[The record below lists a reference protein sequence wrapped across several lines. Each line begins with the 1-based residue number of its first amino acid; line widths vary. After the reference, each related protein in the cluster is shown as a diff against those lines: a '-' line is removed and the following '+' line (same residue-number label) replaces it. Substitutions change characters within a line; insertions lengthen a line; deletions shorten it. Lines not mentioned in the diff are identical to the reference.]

1 MLQLHFEH
9 PHGRFRC
16 GQLLA
21 GAHLVEQMAKADD
34 VDILDF
40 RYGTR
45 PHNGIDARTKA
56 QQAVLKAG
64 QSAKGKVKTWNE
76 MNWVRGSWVMEWNRK
91 ENA

>member
-1 MLQLHFEH
+1 MVMIVSFTHLANLWIMLQLHFEH

-21 GAHLVEQMAKADD
+21 GAHLVQQMAKAND

-56 QQAVLKAG
+56 QQAVLKA
-64 QSAKGKVKTWNE
+64 
-76 MNWVRGSWVMEWNRK
+76 R
-91 ENA
+91 